1 MNFILEIIKLIIEL
15 LIIIFVSKNLLVPV
29 LRKVGEL
36 LELKPQTIGNISGIA
51 TSIPEFLTVTFS
63 SISGMADA
71 GIFNILS
78 SNIINFVQYIL
89 SVYLNKNQSK
99 LQNKALKVDFVLV
112 IITILIPIL
121 MLYFKIEF
129 NISIVPLFSL
139 LFLFFYYINS
149 NVHKLYLKKEDKDI
163 SKIIEAEAA
172 KVKGKTNKVVLYIF
186 FSKAFSI

>member
-78 SNIINFVQYIL
+78 SNIINCIQYIL
-89 SVYLNKNQSK
+89 AMAINKNLK
-99 LQNKALKVDFVLV
+99 VLKNKAL
-112 IITILIPIL
+112 
-121 MLYFKIEF
+121 
-129 NISIVPLFSL
+129 
-139 LFLFFYYINS
+139 
-149 NVHKLYLKKEDKDI
+149 
-163 SKIIEAEAA
+163 
-172 KVKGKTNKVVLYIF
+172 
-186 FSKAFSI
+186 

>member
-63 SISGMADA
+63 SIRGMAEA

-78 SNIINFVQYIL
+78 SNIINSIQYIL
-89 SVYLNKNQSK
+89 AMAINKNIRVLKNKAVKINLVLVLLTIIIPIMEINAVNPPAQVAIAKGASEKSVMPSIAYLNNFQVDQS
-99 LQNKALKVDFVLV
+99 V
-112 IITILIPIL
+112 
-121 MLYFKIEF
+121 
-129 NISIVPLFSL
+129 VPATRST
-139 LFLFFYYINS
+139 FL
-149 NVHKLYLKKEDKDI
+149 
-163 SKIIEAEAA
+163 
-172 KVKGKTNKVVLYIF
+172 
-186 FSKAFSI
+186 